1 MIGSLGASLGGRFLS
16 GKMTCIL
23 LALNKPCLTVVL
35 LWSLIATL
43 FLCLCALS
51 RADCAV
57 PEAEQAALPSLP
69 TEGRSLNLGLRKDS

>member
-1 MIGSLGASLGGRFLS
+1 MS

-43 FLCLCALS
+43 FLCLSALT
-51 RADCAV
+51 RAERAV
-57 PEAEQAALPSLP
+57 PVAEQAALPSLP
-69 TEGRSLNLGLRKDS
+69 TEDRSLNLGLLKDS